1 VSGSDIHDIDRVRP
15 EVLYDRVHEAWRFIM
30 GEEFHYGYFVPPEI
44 DIFSAAQALT
54 QQMITRAAFTA
65 GDRVLDV
72 GCGTGRQAC
81 DLVANHGVRVVGITT
96 SEAGVAAGSE
106 LAAARGLADATFEV
120 RDGTNNGLESGSF
133 DVVWALESSHLM
145 RDREALLSECARVL
159 APGGRLVLCDIIR
172 RREISF
178 AEVRARRSEFAV
190 LREAFGDAHMLPLD
204 HYVETLTGLGMEIA
218 DATDISDETKP
229 TLAAWRANAEARADD
244 VIPLIGQE
252 GLADFVEATKVLD
265 ALWSDSTLG
274 YGILSA
280 IKPPNQL

>member
-96 SEAGVAAGSE
+96 SEAGVAAGRE
-106 LAAARGLADATFEV
+106 RAAPPGR
-120 RDGTNNGLESGSF
+120 
-133 DVVWALESSHLM
+133 
-145 RDREALLSECARVL
+145 
-159 APGGRLVLCDIIR
+159 AP
-172 RREISF
+172 
-178 AEVRARRSEFAV
+178 
-190 LREAFGDAHMLPLD
+190 
-204 HYVETLTGLGMEIA
+204 
-218 DATDISDETKP
+218 P
-229 TLAAWRANAEARADD
+229 T
-244 VIPLIGQE
+244 I
-252 GLADFVEATKVLD
+252 
-265 ALWSDSTLG
+265 
-274 YGILSA
+274 
-280 IKPPNQL
+280 